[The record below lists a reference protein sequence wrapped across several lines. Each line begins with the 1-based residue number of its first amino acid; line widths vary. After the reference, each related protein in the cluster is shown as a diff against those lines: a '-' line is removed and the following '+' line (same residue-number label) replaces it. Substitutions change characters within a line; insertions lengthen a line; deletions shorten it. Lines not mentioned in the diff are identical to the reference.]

1 MEIEITRAVALISIN
16 ATLVVQLISFLIFMM
31 LISRLM
37 YQPLQDIVA
46 ERDRQ
51 IELMEKEIAA
61 TEADLEEVFFTIES
75 QMLQA
80 KNDAFAAQHQLEKDA
95 AKQADALFEGVTAEI
110 SRLHE
115 ETKTEVQRQVQEVRQ
130 HLAEES
136 ERLSRIIMEKALDRR
151 MANE

>member
-37 YQPLQDIVA
+37 YQPLQDVVA

-51 IELMEKEIAA
+51 IERMKEDIK
-61 TEADLEEVFFTIES
+61 EAEDELEEIFYTIETRTREVK
-75 QMLQA
+75 QE
-80 KNDAFAAQHQLEKDA
+80 AFAAQRRLEQDGA
-95 AKQADALFEGVTAEI
+95 AVANELYAEVDAEI
-110 SRLHE
+110 ERLND
-115 ETKTEVQRQVQEVRQ
+115 ETKAEVQRQITEVRQ

-136 ERLSRIIMEKALDRR
+136 ERLSKTIMEKALDRR
-151 MANE
+151 LVYE

>member
-37 YQPLQDIVA
+37 YQPLQDVVA

-51 IELMEKEIAA
+51 IERMKEEIK
-61 TEADLEEVFFTIES
+61 EAEDELEEIFYTIETRTREVK
-75 QMLQA
+75 QE
-80 KNDAFAAQHQLEKDA
+80 AFAVQRRLEKDGAEA
-95 AKQADALFEGVTAEI
+95 ANELYADVDSEI
-110 SRLHE
+110 GKLNE
-115 ETKTEVQRQVQEVRQ
+115 ETRAEVQRQIAEVRQ

-136 ERLSRIIMEKALDRR
+136 ERLSKTIMEKALDRR
-151 MANE
+151 LVYE